1 MALTLVSRGEAP
13 LGIVYKTD
21 AASDPAVRVVGAFP
35 ADSYPAIIYPMA
47 LLASSTN
54 PDAQALVDYLKM
66 PAASPFFEKQGFTVL
81 K

>member
-1 MALTLVSRGEAP
+1 
-13 LGIVYKTD
+13 
-21 AASDPAVRVVGAFP
+21 
-35 ADSYPAIIYPMA
+35 MA

-54 PDAQALVDYLKM
+54 TDAQALDAYLKM